1 MGTSELPYRPL
12 TFDPDGR
19 RHLFVRENATLA
31 FPEGE
36 RPAVFEVWT
45 IEHSSLVKAEP
56 DTCDVRMRSA
66 ADLLERLA
74 YRLAREKVGL
84 RLYAAGRPTFLA
96 QVAKVADDAGLCS
109 GEIFLGE
116 PAGSERRVFCVHCDT
131 LHDGVSGG
139 TLVCQGCATELS
151 VRDHYSRALG
161 AYMGA
166 GEPAVVIEAMEAATH
181 G

>member
-19 RHLFVRENATLA
+19 RHLFVRENAVLA
-31 FPEGE
+31 LPEGE
-36 RPAVFEVWT
+36 RPSLFEIWT
-45 IEHSSLVKAEP
+45 IEHSSLVKIDP
-56 DTCDVRMRSA
+56 NTCDVRMRSI

-84 RLYAAGRPTFLA
+84 RLYAAGQPVFLG
-96 QVAKVADDAGLCS
+96 QVAKLADDAGLCS
-109 GEIFLGE
+109 SEILLGV
-116 PAGSERRVFCVHCDT
+116 PSGSERRVFCVHCDT
-131 LHDGVSGG
+131 LHDGVSGDK
-139 TLVCQGCATELS
+139 LMCRGCATELS
-151 VRDHYSRALG
+151 VRDHYSRSLG

-166 GEPAVVIEAMEAATH
+166 GEPAVVVEAMEVMTH

>member
-19 RHLFVRENATLA
+19 RHLFVRENVTLA
-31 FPEGE
+31 FPKGE

-45 IEHSSLVKAEP
+45 VERSSLVKAEP
-56 DTCDVRMRSA
+56 NAFDVQMRSA

-74 YRLAREKVGL
+74 YRLAHERVGL
-84 RLYAAGRPTFLA
+84 RLYAAGRPAFLA

-109 GEIFLGE
+109 GEILLDE
-116 PAGSERRVFCVHCDT
+116 PAGSERRVFCVYCDT
-131 LHDGVSGG
+131 LHDGVSGD
-139 TLVCQGCATELS
+139 TLVCRGCATELS
-151 VRDHYSRALG
+151 VRDHYSRVLG

-166 GEPAVVIEAMEAATH
+166 GEPTVVIEALEAITH